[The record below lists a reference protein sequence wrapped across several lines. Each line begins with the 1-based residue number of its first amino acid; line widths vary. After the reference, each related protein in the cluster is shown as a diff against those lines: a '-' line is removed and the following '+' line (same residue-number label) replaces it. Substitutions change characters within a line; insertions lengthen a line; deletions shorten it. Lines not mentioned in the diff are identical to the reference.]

1 MTTDNLALLER
12 ISHGDEGAIDDLVKN
27 NMNLV
32 RSIAF
37 RFKDRGCETE
47 DLVQI
52 GSIGLIKAGR
62 SFDISYG
69 CAFSTYAVPLIVG
82 EIKRFLRDDG
92 LIKVSRSIKSLGL
105 KILREKQKFND
116 QYGREPTA
124 TELSKLCN
132 LSQSEMIMAYESVCP
147 VRSLSETVNS
157 EDDCTLETFIYDPE
171 NPIEALTD
179 RIALKEAIASLP
191 QMQQK
196 IIKLRYYHNLSQH
209 KTGEILGMTQVKIS
223 REEKKILES
232 LKKLLY

>member
-12 ISHGDEGAIDDLVKN
+12 ISHGDEDAIDDLVKN

-105 KILREKQKFND
+105 KILR
-116 QYGREPTA
+116 
-124 TELSKLCN
+124 
-132 LSQSEMIMAYESVCP
+132 
-147 VRSLSETVNS
+147 
-157 EDDCTLETFIYDPE
+157 
-171 NPIEALTD
+171 
-179 RIALKEAIASLP
+179 
-191 QMQQK
+191 
-196 IIKLRYYHNLSQH
+196 
-209 KTGEILGMTQVKIS
+209 
-223 REEKKILES
+223 
-232 LKKLLY
+232 